1 MALHTVEKIGGTSMN
16 NYPAVR
22 DNIVQITRKP
32 AEMYQRI
39 FVVSAYGGLTNKLLE
54 HKKNREPG
62 VYGLFANNDSDWQWS
77 EALTDTAKAM
87 REINATLFT
96 APHLLKQA
104 DQFITERMEG
114 IRSCLLDLQRVCS
127 YGHFQIN
134 EHLATV
140 REMLAGVGEA
150 HSAFNTALL
159 LQAEGI
165 NARFVD
171 LTGWREPDN
180 LKLAVKIETIFSR
193 YDLSC
198 EMPIVTGYTQCE
210 EGLMQTFDRGYSE
223 ITFSKIAEVTNAREA
238 VIHKEYHL
246 STADPMVVGEHNVKP
261 IGRTN
266 YDVADQLSLIGMEAI
281 HPKAAKGMRKKNIPL
296 RVKNTFE
303 PEHAGTLIT
312 NDYKSETPRVEIIAG
327 IPHVYAFNVF
337 DQDMVGEPQH
347 LLEIQRLVQEFNVPL
362 LAKEHN
368 ANTVTFYLDT
378 GLKVIKRIQA
388 RIERH
393 FPNAKMESRKV
404 AMVSVIG
411 SDLNVPGILAR
422 LATSLAEKDINVMAI
437 YQSIRQVDVRIVI
450 EEDHY
455 EGAISALHHA
465 LIEQQSTIPEADVGL
480 ASA

>member
-1 MALHTVEKIGGTSMN
+1 MALHTVEKIGGTSMT

-22 DNIVQITRKP
+22 DNIIQISRSQSQ
-32 AEMYQRI
+32 MYNRV
-39 FVVSAYGGLTNKLLE
+39 FVVSAYGGMTNRLLE
-54 HKKNREPG
+54 HKKTREPG
-62 VYGLFANNDSDWQWS
+62 VYALFANNDSDWQWS

-87 REINATLFT
+87 REFNATLFEQ
-96 APHLLKQA
+96 PHLLKQA

-159 LQAEGI
+159 LQSEGI

-171 LTGWREPDN
+171 LSGWREPDN
-180 LKLAVKIETIFSR
+180 LPLDEKIQSVFSR
-193 YDLSC
+193 YEVAS

-210 EGLMQTFDRGYSE
+210 EGLMDTFDRGYSE
-223 ITFSKIAEVTNAREA
+223 ITFSKIAELTDAREA

-246 STADPMVVGEHNVKP
+246 STADPMVVGEANVKP

-281 HPKAAKGMRKKNIPL
+281 HPKAAKGLRKKNIPL

-303 PEHAGTLIT
+303 PDHEGTLIT
-312 NDYKSETPRVEIIAG
+312 NDYKSSTPRVEIIAG
-327 IPHVYAFNVF
+327 IRHVYALNVF
-337 DQDMVGEPQH
+337 DQDMVGEPHQF
-347 LLEIQRLVQEFNVPL
+347 LEIQKLVQEFNVPL

-368 ANTVTFYLDT
+368 ANTVTLYLDT
-378 GLKVIKRIQA
+378 GLKVVERIQA
-388 RIERH
+388 RLERH
-393 FPNAKMESRKV
+393 FPNAEMSSRKV

-411 SDLNVPGILAR
+411 SDMNVPGILAS
-422 LATSLAEKDINVMAI
+422 LSGALAERQINVMAI

-455 EGAISALHHA
+455 EATIASLHHA
-465 LIEQQSTIPEADVGL
+465 LIEEHRYDVSV
-480 ASA
+480 AS

>member
-1 MALHTVEKIGGTSMN
+1 MAVHTVEKIGGTSMT

-22 DNIVQITRKP
+22 DNIIQTSRSQ
-32 AEMYQRI
+32 AQMYNRI
-39 FVVSAYGGLTNKLLE
+39 FVVSAYGGMTNRLLE
-54 HKKNREPG
+54 HKKTREPG
-62 VYGLFANNDSDWQWS
+62 VYALFANNDSDWQWS

-87 REINATLFT
+87 RAFNATLFEQ
-96 APHLLKQA
+96 PHLLKQA

-114 IRSCLLDLQRVCS
+114 VRSCLLDLQRVCS

-159 LQAEGI
+159 LQSEGI

-171 LTGWREPDN
+171 LSGWREPDN
-180 LKLAVKIETIFSR
+180 LPLDDKIRTVFSR
-193 YDLSC
+193 YDVAN
-198 EMPIVTGYTQCE
+198 EMPIVTGYTQCA

-223 ITFSKIAEVTNAREA
+223 ITFSKIAELTDAREA

-246 STADPMVVGEHNVKP
+246 STADPSVVGEKNVKP

-281 HPKAAKGMRKKNIPL
+281 HPKAAKGLRKKNIPL

-303 PEHAGTLIT
+303 PDHDGTLIT
-312 NDYKSETPRVEIIAG
+312 TEYRSATPRVEIIAG
-327 IPHVYAFNVF
+327 IGHVYALNVF
-337 DQDMVGEPQH
+337 DQDMVGEPHQF
-347 LLEIQRLVQEFNVPL
+347 LEIQQLVQEFNVPL

-368 ANTVTFYLDT
+368 ANTVTLYLDI
-378 GLKVIKRIQA
+378 GLKVVERIQA
-388 RIERH
+388 RLERH
-393 FPNAKMESRKV
+393 FPNAEMTSRKV
-404 AMVSVIG
+404 SMVSVIG
-411 SDLNVPGILAR
+411 SDMNVPGILAS
-422 LATSLAEKDINVMAI
+422 LSTALAERNINVMAI
-437 YQSIRQVDVRIVI
+437 YQSIRQVDVRIVV

-455 EGAISALHHA
+455 ETTIMALHQA
-465 LIEQQSTIPEADVGL
+465 LIEGHQYDVSV
-480 ASA
+480 A

>member
-1 MALHTVEKIGGTSMN
+1 MALHTVEKIGGTSMS

-22 DNIVQITRKP
+22 DNIIQISRSQSK
-32 AEMYQRI
+32 MYNRI
-39 FVVSAYGGLTNKLLE
+39 FVVSAYGGMTNLLLE
-54 HKKNREPG
+54 HKKTREPG
-62 VYGLFANNDSDWQWS
+62 VYALFANNDSDWHWS

-87 REINATLFT
+87 REFNATIFEQ
-96 APHLLKQA
+96 PHLLKQA
-104 DQFITERMEG
+104 DQFITDRMEG
-114 IRSCLLDLQRVCS
+114 VRSCLLDLQRVCS

-150 HSAFNTALL
+150 HSAYNTALL
-159 LQAEGI
+159 LQSEGI

-171 LTGWREPDN
+171 LSGWREPGMFALDE
-180 LKLAVKIETIFSR
+180 KIKTVFSR
-193 YDLSC
+193 YDMAT

-210 EGLMQTFDRGYSE
+210 EGLMNTFDRGYSE
-223 ITFSKIAEVTNAREA
+223 ITFSKIAELTEACEA

-246 STADPMVVGEHNVKP
+246 STADPMVVGEDNVKP

-281 HPKAAKGMRKKNIPL
+281 HPKAAKGLRKKDIPL

-303 PEHAGTLIT
+303 PDHDGTLIT
-312 NDYKSETPRVEIIAG
+312 NDYRSKTPRVEIIAG
-327 IPHVYAFNVF
+327 IKHVYALNVF
-337 DQDMVGEPQH
+337 DQDMVGEPHQF
-347 LLEIQRLVQEFNVPL
+347 LEIQQLVQEFNVPL

-368 ANTVTFYLDT
+368 ANTVTLYLDT
-378 GLKVIKRIQA
+378 GLKVVERIQA
-388 RIERH
+388 RLERH
-393 FPNAKMESRKV
+393 FPNAEMTSRKV

-411 SDLNVPGILAR
+411 SDMNVPGILASLSGA
-422 LATSLAEKDINVMAI
+422 LAAENINVMAI

-455 EGAISALHHA
+455 DKTIASLHRA
-465 LIEQQSTIPEADVGL
+465 LIEQHHYTGSV
-480 ASA
+480 AS

>member
-1 MALHTVEKIGGTSMN
+1 MALHTVEKIGGSSMT

-22 DNIVQITRKP
+22 DNIIQITRSQ
-32 AEMYQRI
+32 ATMYNRI
-39 FVVSAYGGLTNKLLE
+39 FVVSAYGGMTNKLLE
-54 HKKNREPG
+54 HKKTREPG
-62 VYGLFANNDSDWQWS
+62 VYALFANNDSDWQWS
-77 EALTDTAKAM
+77 EGLTDTAKAM
-87 REINATLFT
+87 REFNATLFEQ
-96 APHLLKQA
+96 PHLLKQA

-134 EHLATV
+134 EHLSTV

-159 LQAEGI
+159 LQSEGI

-171 LTGWREPDN
+171 LSGWREPDN
-180 LKLAVKIETIFSR
+180 LPLDEKIKTVFSR
-193 YDLSC
+193 YELSS

-210 EGLMQTFDRGYSE
+210 EGLMNTFDRGYSE
-223 ITFSKIAEVTNAREA
+223 ITFSKIAELTDAREA

-246 STADPMVVGEHNVKP
+246 STADPMVVGEQNVKP

-281 HPKAAKGMRKKNIPL
+281 HPKAAKGLRKNNIPL

-303 PEHAGTLIT
+303 PDHDGTLIT
-312 NDYKSETPRVEIIAG
+312 NDYKSKTPRVEIIAG
-327 IPHVYAFNVF
+327 IKHVYAMNVF
-337 DQDMVGEPQH
+337 DQDMVGEPEKF
-347 LLEIQRLVQEFNVPL
+347 LEIQKLVQEFNVPL

-368 ANTVTFYLDT
+368 ANTVTLYLDI
-378 GLKVIKRIQA
+378 GLKVVERIQA
-388 RIERH
+388 RLERH
-393 FPNAKMESRKV
+393 FPNAEMSSRKV

-411 SDLNVPGILAR
+411 SDMNVPGILAS
-422 LATSLAEKDINVMAI
+422 LSTALAEQNINIMAI

-455 EGAISALHHA
+455 DRTIAALHKA
-465 LIEQQSTIPEADVGL
+465 LIEQHSYEVSV
-480 ASA
+480 AS

>member
-1 MALHTVEKIGGTSMN
+1 MALHTVEKIGGTSMS

-22 DNIVQITRKP
+22 DNIIQITR
-32 AEMYQRI
+32 AQSDMYNRI
-39 FVVSAYGGLTNKLLE
+39 FVVSAYSGMTNLLLE
-54 HKKNREPG
+54 HKKSREPG
-62 VYGLFANNDSDWQWS
+62 VYALFANNDSDWQWS

-87 REINATLFT
+87 REFNATLFEQT
-96 APHLLKQA
+96 HLLKQA

-150 HSAFNTALL
+150 HSAYNTALL

-165 NARFVD
+165 NTRFVD
-171 LTGWREPDN
+171 LSGWRERENQALED
-180 LKLAVKIETIFSR
+180 KIKTVFAR
-193 YDLSC
+193 YDLAN
-198 EMPIVTGYTQCE
+198 EMPIVTGYTHCE
-210 EGLMQTFDRGYSE
+210 EGLMNTFDRGYSE
-223 ITFSKIAEVTNAREA
+223 ITFSKIAELTHAREA

-246 STADPMVVGEHNVKP
+246 STADPMVVGEANVKP

-281 HPKAAKGMRKKNIPL
+281 HPKAAKGLRKKNIPL

-303 PEHAGTLIT
+303 PEHEGTLIT
-312 NDYKSETPRVEIIAG
+312 NDYRSSTPRVEIIAG
-327 IPHVYAFNVF
+327 IQHVYALNVF
-337 DQDMVGEPQH
+337 DQDMVGEPH
-347 LLEIQRLVQEFNVPL
+347 HFIEIQQLVQEFNVPL

-368 ANTVTFYLDT
+368 ANTVTLYLDT
-378 GLKVIKRIQA
+378 GLKVVERIQA
-388 RIERH
+388 RLEKH
-393 FPNAKMESRKV
+393 LPNANMTSRKV

-411 SDLNVPGILAR
+411 SDMNVPGILSR
-422 LATSLAEKDINVMAI
+422 LALALAERNINIMAI

-455 EGAISALHHA
+455 ETTIAALHQA
-465 LIEQQSTIPEADVGL
+465 LIEKSTNQITA
-480 ASA
+480 AAI

>member
-22 DNIVQITRKP
+22 DNIIQIGRSH
-32 AEMYQRI
+32 AQMYQRI
-39 FVVSAYGGLTNKLLE
+39 FVVSAYGGMTNRLLE
-54 HKKNREPG
+54 HKKSREPG
-62 VYGLFANNDSDWQWS
+62 VYALFANNDSDWQWS

-87 REINATLFT
+87 REFNAQLFDQ
-96 APHLLKQA
+96 PHILKQA

-150 HSAFNTALL
+150 HSAFNVALL
-159 LQAEGI
+159 LQSEGI

-171 LTGWREPDN
+171 LSGWREKDN
-180 LKLAVKIETIFSR
+180 LALDEKILAVFSR
-193 YDLSC
+193 YDLAT
-198 EMPIVTGYTQCE
+198 EMPIVTGYTQCA

-223 ITFSKIAEVTNAREA
+223 ITFSKIAELTEAREA

-246 STADPMVVGEHNVKP
+246 STADPMVVGEQNVKP

-281 HPKAAKGMRKKNIPL
+281 HPKAAKGLRQKNIPL

-303 PEHAGTLIT
+303 PDHDGTLIT
-312 NDYKSETPRVEIIAG
+312 NDYRSKTPRVEIIAG
-327 IPHVYAFNVF
+327 IQHIYALSVF
-337 DQDMVGEPQH
+337 DQDMVGEPQQF
-347 LLEIQRLVQEFNVPL
+347 LEIQRLVQEFNLPL

-368 ANTVTFYLDT
+368 ANTVTLYLDT
-378 GLKVIKRIQA
+378 GLKVVERIQA
-388 RIERH
+388 KLERH
-393 FPNAKMESRKV
+393 FPNAEMTSRKIS
-404 AMVSVIG
+404 MVSVLG
-411 SDLNVPGILAR
+411 SDMNVPGILASMSGA
-422 LATSLAEKDINVMAI
+422 LAAKNINVLAI
-437 YQSIRQVDVRIVI
+437 YQSIRQVDIRVVVA
-450 EEDHY
+450 EDHY
-455 EGAISALHHA
+455 ELTIAALHQA
-465 LIEQQSTIPEADVGL
+465 LIENQPLDAV
-480 ASA
+480 A